1 MEVICI
7 YVVENM
13 TSLWI
18 PWYIYIFLYT
28 FVVKLI
34 WNMYAQYVFYNTY
47 TYDLPLY
54 YMRYTNMYVICK
66 FHMDLTLQISILFT
80 LSIII
85 SYTKIISTWNPIILH
100 KVG

>member
-54 YMRYTNMYVICK
+54 YMRYTNLYVIC
-66 FHMDLTLQISILFT
+66 
-80 LSIII
+80 
-85 SYTKIISTWNPIILH
+85 
-100 KVG
+100 